1 VSEWMPGVF
10 ISYRRDDSADSA
22 HRVAVDLRRKFG
34 DRQVFVDI
42 ENIDPGARFEDVI
55 DARLN
60 DIDAFVPIIGPGWL
74 TAKDHEGRVR
84 LFNEHDLVRQ
94 EIAHALSRGVEIV
107 PVLVD
112 GASMPRKD
120 QLPPDL
126 QPLCRINALI
136 AGSSSLGDD
145 IDRLAR
151 ALRDDLT
158 VRSVPAR
165 AGGAF
170 LYSWTGYMGVMSFL
184 LMLALADCS
193 AAEGSSRS
201 NLPLAAVVLVFAVAF
216 AIIIMARRRS
226 RARRGARRVAVTV
239 FLYLIGP
246 TAFVAALSLGVA
258 VDPNY

>member
-1 VSEWMPGVF
+1 
-10 ISYRRDDSADSA
+10 
-22 HRVAVDLRRKFG
+22 
-34 DRQVFVDI
+34 
-42 ENIDPGARFEDVI
+42 
-55 DARLN
+55 
-60 DIDAFVPIIGPGWL
+60 
-74 TAKDHEGRVR
+74 

-94 EIAHALSRGVEIV
+94 EIAHALSMGVGIV

-151 ALRDDLT
+151 ALKDDLT

-165 AGGAF
+165 IGGAL
-170 LYSWTGYMGVMSFL
+170 LYSWTGFVGAMSFL
-184 LMLALADCS
+184 WMMFLADCS
-193 AAEGSSRS
+193 AAEGSSGS
-201 NLPLAAVVLVFAVAF
+201 NLPLAAVALVFAVAF
-216 AIIIMARRRS
+216 GIIIMARRAL

-246 TAFVAALSLGVA
+246 VASVAAIVLGTA
-258 VDPNY
+258 VDPNN